1 VGLNAAA
8 NKRDGITRYAR
19 KSLIKIFLYDKIGS
33 LNQTFTAENIPDTEE
48 A

>member
-8 NKRDGITRYAR
+8 NKRDGTTRYTW
-19 KSLIKIFLYDKIGS
+19 KNLIKIFLYDKVGS
-33 LNQTFTAENIPDTEE
+33 LNHTFTAENIPDTEE